1 MEQKNDKLK
10 TYAVKVFEGEVMYS
24 AVNGTVNEWEG
35 KPTGYVL
42 NLKVTSKEVE
52 KLKKLATELIEN
64 AKKDTEFK
72 SASGTKV
79 SANQWLPTEFMVN
92 KLIKEKDGVQFINC
106 KAKHEREKD
115 GVINRVFIP
124 VYDKDNHRLAPE
136 EEQNLQLAYDAKIAV
151 NLYMRVVFTNLYQGV
166 SIRLKDI
173 QLLDDDCLFKGGNGG
188 SPFEPVKD
196 ADIDED
202 VPI

>member
-1 MEQKNDKLK
+1 MENDKLK
-10 TYAVKVFEGEVMYS
+10 AYATEVFKGEVLYS
-24 AVNGTVNEWEG
+24 AVNSKINEWEG
-35 KPTGYVL
+35 KLTGYIL
-42 NLKVTSKEVE
+42 NFKLNIKEVE
-52 KLKKLATELIEN
+52 RFKKIATELIEN

-79 SANQWLPTEFMVN
+79 SASQWLPTEFMVN
-92 KLIKEKDGVQFINC
+92 KLIKEKDGVQYISC
-106 KAKHEREKD
+106 KAKHEFEKN
-115 GVINRVFIP
+115 GEKRRLYIP
-124 VYDKDNHRLAPE
+124 VYDKDNRRLPTE
-136 EEQNLQLAYDAKIAV
+136 EEQALQLASKANIVV

-196 ADIDED
+196 ADIDEE

>member
-1 MEQKNDKLK
+1 MEKKNDKLK
-10 TYAVKVFEGEVMYS
+10 TYAVKVFEGESMYA

-79 SANQWLPTEFMVN
+79 SANQWLPTDFLVN
-92 KLIKEKDGVQFINC
+92 KLIK
-106 KAKHEREKD
+106 EKD

-173 QLLDDDCLFKGGNGG
+173 QLLDDDCLFKGGDGG
-188 SPFEPVKD
+188 SPFEPVK

>member
-1 MEQKNDKLK
+1 M
-10 TYAVKVFEGEVMYS
+10 
-24 AVNGTVNEWEG
+24 
-35 KPTGYVL
+35 
-42 NLKVTSKEVE
+42 
-52 KLKKLATELIEN
+52 IEN

-79 SANQWLPTEFMVN
+79 SANQWLPTDFLVN

>member
-1 MEQKNDKLK
+1 MVQKNDKLK
-10 TYAVKVFEGEVMYS
+10 SYAVKVFKGESMYS
-24 AVNGTVNEWEG
+24 AVNGNVNEWEG

-42 NLKVTSKEVE
+42 NLKLSNEEVE

-64 AKKDTEFK
+64 AKQDPEFK

-79 SANQWLPTEFMVN
+79 SSNQWLPTEYIVN
-92 KLIKEKDGVQFINC
+92 KLIKEKDGVQYINC

-115 GVINRVFIP
+115 GTVERVYIP

-136 EEQNLQLAYDAKIAV
+136 EERTLQLAYDANIAV

-196 ADIDED
+196 AEIDED
-202 VPI
+202 IPI